1 MEGPYPD
8 LSLDEVQFLILS
20 LYQPNSPQII
30 ADAQA
35 CLSRFQCS
43 SQAWTMI
50 QDLLQCPDEN
60 VKFFGALT
68 VIIKLN
74 KESSAL
80 NNEDATE
87 LLIRLVGWYI
97 RSLVHS
103 DSPLVL
109 RKLSSA
115 IGTHFIHFHHLWPLY
130 LRHIVLCLACGQSLN
145 PIETREPNEFT
156 SALGGLCPRRLQA
169 AVWVVTCVMEDA
181 SRIDLSAGNKSLYE
195 AILRNVP
202 EAEAL
207 VTKCLSSDS
216 TLTAVSVDSLRCIQ
230 AWISFAQKSSSGLTH
245 DTLSLRPLVEA
256 VILSLSDKDTFEAS
270 AELLVDILTN
280 CPLLLTSEHYDNLS
294 KQFGALW
301 AVELYRKLLR
311 GDFDSESMQFGQL
324 LLAFGEAR
332 TEALIQSNDEINNHI
347 LSALCGL
354 LTVHGYP
361 LTEDKI
367 FVSAVEF
374 WSTYT
379 EAVADIIHFGSS
391 DEVSNARISGAT
403 SHVSKA
409 VFSVWQK
416 IIYPPPEMFQQW
428 DSSDRAGFNDAR
440 QDVLD
445 LLQSAHT
452 VLGPR
457 LIASFADLVLS
468 ALESSAWL
476 PLEAATFCLGGLA
489 ECGKG
494 DGRFDDALTSV
505 FASPLTS
512 ILQSRN
518 PDIDLRARQTCFY
531 LIDQYA
537 EYFERNTALLGP
549 VLRLLFGVLSH
560 QSTAASASRSILLL
574 CSSCRHHLHPQ
585 IDEFLRFYS
594 DKVVENQLDCVSNEK
609 VLGAIAS
616 IAQAIP
622 NAERR
627 HGVCM
632 MILEFVQSDVA
643 MAQAVAT
650 SAEAANFRCQLL
662 RCPRVVA
669 DEDAATHTG
678 LRALKCLVSVG
689 KGYQSPSDVT
699 IDIESGNQQDE
710 VIGDALPLIHDKLMG
725 IIVQL
730 QHTFPSSS
738 EVMELVCSVFRCGF
752 SEADPGPFALQ
763 PEVVAMF
770 LTGNGGETQRIGF
783 FVGTACSLVSSVR
796 CNNSPKRQSILAS
809 LLLWVVSLL
818 RQLPDPGY
826 DPELSQNGIELASR
840 ILARAPLVVIGLQPA
855 EAAEFLLM
863 FTIKVLDGK
872 EPLPKGAAAEFWTA
886 FVSLKSDDSNVE
898 PAMRRAMQTLG
909 PMLAQSLARNI
920 GGNASRS
927 ELDKLSEPLKKL
939 VVRHPMAKEWLQ
951 LGLSHHSFPS
961 SQVTSEQKVLLVKKI
976 ISLRGSRATNQ
987 VIREFWLSSRGSN
1000 FAYAS

>member
-1 MEGPYPD
+1 MTAPCACWLTSTE
-8 LSLDEVQFLILS
+8 LILS

-35 CLSRFQCS
+35 CLSRFQGS
-43 SQAWTMI
+43 PQAWIMI
-50 QDLLQCPDEN
+50 QDLLQRPDEN

-80 NNEDATE
+80 SNEDAIE
-87 LLIRLVGWYI
+87 LLVRLVGWYI

-103 DSPLVL
+103 DSHMVL

-115 IGTHFIHFHHLWPLY
+115 IATYFIHFHHLWPLY

-145 PIETREPNEFT
+145 PLETRELNELS
-156 SALGGLCPRRLQA
+156 SALSSLCPRRLQA

-202 EAEAL
+202 EAVAL
-207 VTKCLSSDS
+207 VTKCLSSDN
-216 TLTAVSVDSLRCIQ
+216 TAAALSVESLRCVQ
-230 AWISFAQKSSSGLTH
+230 AWIIFAQKTSPGLTH
-245 DTLSLRPLVEA
+245 DTLSLRPLIEA

-294 KQFGALW
+294 KQLGALW
-301 AVELYRKLLR
+301 AVERYHRLLR
-311 GDFDSESMQFGQL
+311 GDFDPESMQFGQL
-324 LLAFGEAR
+324 LIAFGEAR
-332 TEALIQSNDEINNHI
+332 TEALIQTNDEIHNHI

-354 LTVHGYP
+354 LTVHGY
-361 LTEDKI
+361 LIMEDKI

-379 EAVADIIHFGSS
+379 EAVADIIHFGSDDDVS
-391 DEVSNARISGAT
+391 DARVSGAT

-416 IIYPPPEMFQQW
+416 IIYPPPEVFQQW
-428 DSSDRAGFNDAR
+428 DSGDRAGFNDAR
-440 QDVLD
+440 KDVLD

-452 VLGPR
+452 VLGPG

-494 DGRFDDALTSV
+494 DGRFDEALTSV

-512 ILQSRN
+512 ILQSRD
-518 PDIDLRARQTCFY
+518 PDIDLRARQSCFY
-531 LIDQYA
+531 LIEQYA
-537 EYFERNTALLGP
+537 EYFERNTTLLGP
-549 VLRLLFGVLSH
+549 VLRLLFEVLSD

-585 IDEFLRFYS
+585 IDEFLLVYS
-594 DKVVENQLDCVSNEK
+594 VKVIENRLDCVSNEK

-632 MILEFVQSDVA
+632 MILEFVQNDVA
-643 MAQAVAT
+643 LAQAVTT
-650 SAEAANFRCQLL
+650 SAEAANFRCQVL
-662 RCPRVVA
+662 RCPRIVA
-669 DEDAATHTG
+669 DEDPATHTG

-689 KGYQSPSDVT
+689 KGYQSPCDVT
-699 IDIESGNQQDE
+699 IDIEGNNQQDE
-710 VIGDALPLIHDKLMG
+710 VIGDALPLIHDKLMS
-725 IIVQL
+725 IIVEL
-730 QHTFPSSS
+730 QHTFPRSS
-738 EVMELVCSVFRCGF
+738 EVMELVCSVFRY
-752 SEADPGPFALQ
+752 
-763 PEVVAMF
+763 
-770 LTGNGGETQRIGF
+770 
-783 FVGTACSLVSSVR
+783 
-796 CNNSPKRQSILAS
+796 
-809 LLLWVVSLL
+809 
-818 RQLPDPGY
+818 PDH

-840 ILARAPLVVIGLQPA
+840 ILSRAPLVVLGLQPP

-863 FTIKVLDGK
+863 FTIKVLDGR

-886 FVSLKSDDSNVE
+886 FVSLKSDDGNVE

-909 PMLAQSLARNI
+909 PILAQSLARNI

-951 LGLSHHSFPS
+951 LGLNHESFPS
-961 SQVTSEQKVLLVKKI
+961 TQVTSEQKALLVRKI

-987 VIREFWLSSRGSN
+987 VIREFWLTSRGSN

>member
-145 PIETREPNEFT
+145 PIETREPNEFA

-347 LSALCGL
+347 L
-354 LTVHGYP
+354 
-361 LTEDKI
+361 
-367 FVSAVEF
+367 
-374 WSTYT
+374 
-379 EAVADIIHFGSS
+379 
-391 DEVSNARISGAT
+391 
-403 SHVSKA
+403 
-409 VFSVWQK
+409 
-416 IIYPPPEMFQQW
+416 
-428 DSSDRAGFNDAR
+428 
-440 QDVLD
+440 
-445 LLQSAHT
+445 
-452 VLGPR
+452 
-457 LIASFADLVLS
+457 
-468 ALESSAWL
+468 
-476 PLEAATFCLGGLA
+476 
-489 ECGKG
+489 
-494 DGRFDDALTSV
+494 
-505 FASPLTS
+505 
-512 ILQSRN
+512 
-518 PDIDLRARQTCFY
+518 
-531 LIDQYA
+531 
-537 EYFERNTALLGP
+537 
-549 VLRLLFGVLSH
+549 
-560 QSTAASASRSILLL
+560 
-574 CSSCRHHLHPQ
+574 
-585 IDEFLRFYS
+585 
-594 DKVVENQLDCVSNEK
+594 
-609 VLGAIAS
+609 
-616 IAQAIP
+616 
-622 NAERR
+622 
-627 HGVCM
+627 
-632 MILEFVQSDVA
+632 
-643 MAQAVAT
+643 
-650 SAEAANFRCQLL
+650 
-662 RCPRVVA
+662 VVA

-738 EVMELVCSVFRCGF
+738 EVMELVCSVFR
-752 SEADPGPFALQ
+752 L
-763 PEVVAMF
+763 
-770 LTGNGGETQRIGF
+770 
-783 FVGTACSLVSSVR
+783 
-796 CNNSPKRQSILAS
+796 
-809 LLLWVVSLL
+809 SLL

-927 ELDKLSEPLKKL
+927 ELDKLSEPLKN
-939 VVRHPMAKEWLQ
+939 
-951 LGLSHHSFPS
+951 
-961 SQVTSEQKVLLVKKI
+961 QVTSEQKVLLVKKI